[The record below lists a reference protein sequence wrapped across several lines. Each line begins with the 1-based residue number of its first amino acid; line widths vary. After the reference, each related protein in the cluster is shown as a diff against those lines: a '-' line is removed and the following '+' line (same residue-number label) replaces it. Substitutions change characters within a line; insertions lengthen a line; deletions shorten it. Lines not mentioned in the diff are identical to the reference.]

1 MSIARRPFSVSV
13 ARWRS
18 PLRISTSVVG
28 WIAAAVTS
36 AGPRTSRRSV
46 TGSSAVQVSTRSL
59 RLRMTSVTSSFTPEI
74 VSNSCSA
81 SSKRTCVTA
90 APGID
95 ESSVRRRL
103 LPSVWPKPG
112 SSGEMLNRCVL
123 PSGSSASISGRWM
136 MSMELP
142 HSDAS
147 CAPTAGDLLGVE
159 LDDELFAHRDVDL
172 IPEREIAHGGP
183 AVGDVEPHRNGAVD
197 RVEVV
202 PQHDHLLRL
211 RRHLDDVV
219 LADHVRR
226 DRDAL
231 AVDAH
236 VAVADPLARLV
247 AARRVAGAEHH
258 VVETLLEHAQQVLA
272 GDALLARGLRVE
284 VAELLLEHSVDA
296 TRLLLLAQLEH
307 VLALT
312 DAAPTVQTRRV
323 GPALDRALHR
333 VALGALQEE
342 LHALAPAEP
351 AHGTGVTSHD

>member
-13 ARWRS
+13 AMCRS
-18 PLRISTSVVG
+18 WLRISTSVVV
-28 WIAAAVTS
+28 WIDAAVTS
-36 AGPRTSRRSV
+36 AGPRTSRRRV
-46 TGSSAVQVSTRSL
+46 TGSSAVHVRTRSF
-59 RLRMTSVTSSFTPEI
+59 RLRMTSVTSSFTPPM

-81 SSKRTCVTA
+81 SSNRTWVTA

-123 PSGSSASISGRWM
+123 PSASSASISGRWM

-142 HSDAS
+142 HDRAR
-147 CAPTAGDLLGVE
+147 ARPLAGVVVVLLGVE

-183 AVGDVEPHRNGAVD
+183 AVGDVEPHRHGAVD

-284 VAELLLEHSVDA
+284 VAELLLEHS
-296 TRLLLLAQLEH
+296 
-307 VLALT
+307 
-312 DAAPTVQTRRV
+312 
-323 GPALDRALHR
+323 
-333 VALGALQEE
+333 
-342 LHALAPAEP
+342 
-351 AHGTGVTSHD
+351 